1 MRQPGNFIFAG
12 LFGIIILVAV
22 KMLLLP
28 VNTNP
33 SQSEQMKITFYG
45 AAGGVTGASY
55 YCESQTARILIDC
68 GMFQGGKQAE
78 LLNKKAPP
86 VNYRNLDAIVL
97 THAHLDHCGRLPL
110 AVKAG
115 YSGPVFATP
124 ATMDLVALV
133 LRDSLKVQNSD
144 LEKHNRML
152 VRLGK
157 PKMVAL
163 FDESDVE
170 QAISLLKP
178 MAYHQPLTVAPGME
192 ITVREA
198 GHILGSGTLKLTV
211 EDQEKKKTIIFS
223 GDLGAKGMPIVRDP
237 EPFHQA
243 DMVIMESTYGDR
255 DHKPLQDT
263 LDEAIDIIRQALHS
277 KGKILVPSFAI
288 GRTQDLVYYL
298 EQAFRKGGLPRF
310 PIYIDSPMAIEASRI
325 YMDHSELFDEEML
338 EFIRSGEMERDKG
351 YIRPTQSA
359 DESKHL
365 NEISGPCMIIAGS
378 GMCNAGR
385 ILHHLRHN
393 LWKPETSVL
402 IVGYQANGTLGRKL
416 VNGEKSLKI
425 YGERIAVKAAIH
437 KLGGFSAHA
446 GQTDLLK
453 WFNSVAPVR
462 PRIVLT
468 HGEDLARETLA
479 GIFTHRYGIQPVLPK
494 YGETILI

>member
-1 MRQPGNFIFAG
+1 
-12 LFGIIILVAV
+12 
-22 KMLLLP
+22 
-28 VNTNP
+28 
-33 SQSEQMKITFYG
+33 MKITFYG

-55 YCESQTARILIDC
+55 FCESETARILIDC
-68 GMFQGGKQAE
+68 GMFQGNKQSE
-78 LLNKKAPP
+78 TMNKKPPP
-86 VNYRNLDAIVL
+86 VDYRNLDAIVL

-144 LEKHNRML
+144 LEKMNRML

-157 PKMVAL
+157 PKFEPL
-163 FDESDVE
+163 YDEQEVE

-178 MAYHQPLTVAPGME
+178 MAYHQPLIVAPGME
-192 ITVREA
+192 IIVREA

-211 EDQEKKKTIIFS
+211 FEEKKKKSVIFS
-223 GDLGAKGMPIVRDP
+223 GDVGAKGMPIVRDP
-237 EPFHQA
+237 EPFHEA

-263 LDEAIDIIRQALHS
+263 INEAIDIIREALH
-277 KGKILVPSFAI
+277 KNGKILVPSFAI
-288 GRTQDLVYYL
+288 GRTQDVLYYI
-298 EQAFRKGGLPRF
+298 EQAFRQGGLPRF

-325 YMDHSELFDEEML
+325 YMDHPELFDEEML

-359 DESKHL
+359 EESKGL
-365 NEISGPCMIIAGS
+365 NYIKGTCMIIAGS

-385 ILHHLRHN
+385 IQHHLRHN

-402 IVGYQANGTLGRKL
+402 IVGYQAAGTLGRKL
-416 VNGEKSLKI
+416 VNGEKTVKI
-425 YGERIAVKAAIH
+425 YGERIAVRAAIH

-446 GQTDLLK
+446 GQSELLK
-453 WFNSVAPVR
+453 WFNALAPIR

-468 HGEDLARETLA
+468 HGEDIARETLS
-479 GIFTHRYGIQPVLPK
+479 GILTHRYGIQPALPE
-494 YGETILI
+494 YGETISI